1 MKIGDLLLLKG
12 VINKKQLQIALSK
25 QAEEAITYNRS
36 VPLGKILIEQGH
48 VSVDEIA
55 DVLNEQSKESMF
67 EQEKKDRKVKVMPT
81 EIGENSKFTFDLK
94 FIVTIGAVIVSACAT
109 YFSITGQLNE
119 LKAMNSPNRMEYDI
133 VVKEIDNIKSMG
145 DLKLITYQLEDF
157 KQTFAEIKTLAN
169 TLTPLA
175 ADLTYI
181 KEELEKLKNKK
192 IDIPVVDLSGI
203 DDCKKKLDDL
213 SNKITVLQELVGNQ
227 EERITKLEGRKSGGS
242 RF

>member
-12 VINKKQLQIALSK
+12 VINKKQLQVALSK
-25 QAEEAITYNRS
+25 QAEQAITYNRS
-36 VPLGKILIEQGH
+36 VPLGKILIEENY

-55 DVLNEQSKESMF
+55 EVLNKQAKENEQKE
-67 EQEKKDRKVKVMPT
+67 EAKQVVKKEKPMATTINED
-81 EIGENSKFTFDLK
+81 SKFTFDLK
-94 FIVTIGAVIVSACAT
+94 FIATLAAILVSACGV

-119 LKAMNSPNRMEYDI
+119 LKSMNSPNRLEHDY
-133 VVKEIDNIKSMG
+133 VVKEIENIKSMG

-157 KQTFAEIKTLAN
+157 KETFTEIKSLAN

-181 KEELEKLKNKK
+181 KQELEKLKNKK
-192 IDIPVVDLSGI
+192 IPTIDLSGI

-213 SNKITVLQELVGNQ
+213 SNKIGAF
-227 EERITKLEGRKSGGS
+227 EERLTKLEKRNSGGS

>member
-12 VINKKQLQIALSK
+12 YINKKQLHSAFSK
-25 QAEEAITYNRS
+25 QAEEAINHNRS
-36 VPLGKILIEQGH
+36 VPLGKILIEEGH

-55 DVLNEQSKESMF
+55 DTLNTQQEELKVERKKE
-67 EQEKKDRKVKVMPT
+67 KVMPT
-81 EIGENSKFTFDLK
+81 EIGQNSKFTFDLK

-119 LKAMNSPNRMEYDI
+119 LKVMNSPNRMEYDI

-157 KQTFAEIKTLAN
+157 KTTFAEIKSLSTTLA
-169 TLTPLA
+169 PLA
-175 ADLTYI
+175 TDLTYI
-181 KEELEKLKNKK
+181 KTELNKLKNKK
-192 IDIPVVDLSGI
+192 VDMPEFDLSGI
-203 DDCKKKLDDL
+203 DDCKNKLDAL
-213 SNKITVLQELVGNQ
+213 AVKIDAF
-227 EERITKLEGRKSGGS
+227 EERVSKLEGRKSGGS

>member
-12 VINKKQLQIALSK
+12 VINKKQLQVALSK
-25 QAEEAITYNRS
+25 QAEQAITYNRS
-36 VPLGKILIEQGH
+36 VPLGKILIDENY

-55 DVLNEQSKESMF
+55 EVLNEQAEENKEK
-67 EQEKKDRKVKVMPT
+67 QVVKKEKVMPT
-81 EIGENSKFTFDLK
+81 EIGEGSQFTFDLK
-94 FIVTIGAVIVSACAT
+94 FIATMAAILVSACGV

-119 LKAMNSPNRMEYDI
+119 LKSMNSPNRLEHDY
-133 VVKEIDNIKSMG
+133 VVKEIENIKSMG
-145 DLKLITYQLEDF
+145 DLKIITYQLEEF
-157 KQTFAEIKTLAN
+157 KTTFSEIKSLAN

-181 KEELEKLKNKK
+181 KQELEKLKNKK
-192 IDIPVVDLSGI
+192 IPIVDLSGI

-213 SNKITVLQELVGNQ
+213 SNKIGAF
-227 EERITKLEGRKSGGS
+227 EERLTKLEKRNSGGS